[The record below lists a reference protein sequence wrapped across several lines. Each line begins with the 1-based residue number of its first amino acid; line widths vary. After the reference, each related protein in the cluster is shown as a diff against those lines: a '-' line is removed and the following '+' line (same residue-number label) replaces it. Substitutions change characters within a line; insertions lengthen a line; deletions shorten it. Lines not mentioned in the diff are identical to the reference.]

1 MSNRTGIQA
10 AEDGKHIDD
19 RPLAYSSEHGHL
31 MIDTRPGVKHLDIY
45 DGNCGKQVLVVNNNR
60 KEEIFYKIEHKLKYI
75 PRVSVYMLIRD
86 APASLAFL
94 IGRYAGGWIF
104 TGGVPMS
111 EGITTRVDEK
121 YVYLVRYAS
130 MISTSDYTSTLQD
143 MKVRAKIMIN
153 SNEVAGE
160 PYELG
165 LAWI

>member
-10 AEDGKHIDD
+10 AEDGKSIDD

-45 DGNCGKQVLVVNNNR
+45 DGKCGSQVLTVNNNR
-60 KEEIFYKIEHKLKYI
+60 KEQVFYKIEHKLPYI

-86 APASLAFL
+86 APAALASI

-104 TGGVPMS
+104 YGGVPMS
-111 EGITTRVDEK
+111 EGIVTRVDER
-121 YVYLVRYAS
+121 YVYLVHYAS
-130 MISTSDYTSTLQD
+130 MISTGDYNSILQD

-153 SNEVAGE
+153 SNDVADE
-160 PYELG
+160 SYELG
-165 LAWI
+165 LAWV